1 MQDGRRLLVEAETV
15 WAAVLGFEAAP
26 PMAEVK
32 EQPVEEW
39 RRPDSSSRTSRC
51 TAAGPVKSE
60 LYVLLKVS
68 LPPPPPALLPP
79 RPQCYHLIIG
89 NLPKSDSS

>member
-39 RRPDSSSRTSRC
+39 RRPDSSSRTS
-51 TAAGPVKSE
+51 G
-60 LYVLLKVS
+60 
-68 LPPPPPALLPP
+68 ALLH
-79 RPQCYHLIIG
+79 R
-89 NLPKSDSS
+89 